1 MAEESPAADL
11 AAAAAAAPAPAPDA
25 AGDAGGD
32 GADSPTGRRPGY
44 KQQLATPPKWTM
56 ASKPKMIIGGP
67 VPSWQESI
75 PGPQYNYSTDNFKH
89 KQPVWSMRTK
99 PEMVIGGGVPSWTK
113 SIPGPKYMYDTDCFK
128 ERQPV
133 YSMRGRGEGSSKGT
147 QSAPEISTEQLMKGL
162 DASRKK
168 PPSFSLKSR
177 PKMVPGDAVPSWVN
191 SIPGPKYHPN
201 CDTFKKKP
209 PVYSM
214 RAKLPSESDLMK
226 VRSPGP
232 LRYSGAAMDSKKQ
245 EQVDSTRHKSFSCSF
260 GIGPRWKGPVSE
272 MVMTGALARY
282 DKPEKPS

>member
-11 AAAAAAAPAPAPDA
+11 AAAAAPAPAPAPD

-177 PKMVPGDAVPSWVN
+177 PKMVPG
-191 SIPGPKYHPN
+191 
-201 CDTFKKKP
+201 TRF
-209 PVYSM
+209 
-214 RAKLPSESDLMK
+214 
-226 VRSPGP
+226 P
-232 LRYSGAAMDSKKQ
+232 LG
-245 EQVDSTRHKSFSCSF
+245 
-260 GIGPRWKGPVSE
+260 
-272 MVMTGALARY
+272 
-282 DKPEKPS
+282 